1 MMRKK
6 SVSPSE
12 IITAFQKII
21 KRKPSVKKMYADIRL
36 MQFRIRPIEGDI
48 TKLDV
53 ANDTFIEMLWS
64 LGKLD
69 EVFQKRYLDMDGQN
83 REVVYD
89 IFEKLYDEYQS
100 RLNKAT
106 YRKESSVGAA
116 PKLEM
121 EIYRELPHEKKLN

>member
-1 MMRKK
+1 MH
-6 SVSPSE
+6 E
-12 IITAFQKII
+12 
-21 KRKPSVKKMYADIRL
+21 DIRL

-48 TKLDV
+48 TKIDV
-53 ANDTFIEMLWS
+53 GNETFVEMLWS

-69 EVFQKRYLDMDGQN
+69 EIFQERFYEITDKN
-83 REVVYD
+83 RETIFH

-106 YRKESSVGAA
+106 YRKENTVGPG

-121 EIYRELPHEKKLN
+121 EIYREAPFGKKVN